1 LFLTGVVWVLQVVQL
16 PLFLKVHDLAVIVEH
31 RRRNSMLMSLP
42 MLVELITAVWLCW
55 VRSGVVVLTALVLL
69 GVIWV
74 VTFAWYM
81 PQYQRLTNGYD
92 EAIVRRL
99 IAGNWVRSV
108 IWTLRSAIML
118 YIVGQ
123 ALPPAVG

>member
-1 LFLTGVVWVLQVVQL
+1 VVWALQVVQL
-16 PLFLKVHDLAVIVEH
+16 PLFLKVQDLAVIVEH

-55 VRSGVVVLTALVLL
+55 VRSGAAPLVALVLL

-81 PQYQRLTNGYD
+81 PQYQRLTTGYD
-92 EAIVRRL
+92 EVIVRRL
-99 IAGNWVRSV
+99 LAGNWVRSV